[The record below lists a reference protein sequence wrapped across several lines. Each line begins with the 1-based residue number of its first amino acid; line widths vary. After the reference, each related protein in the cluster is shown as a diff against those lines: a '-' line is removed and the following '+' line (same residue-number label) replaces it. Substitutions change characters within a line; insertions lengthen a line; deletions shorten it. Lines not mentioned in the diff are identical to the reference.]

1 MCQPCGLRSVD
12 TDSECTCNSPYMY
25 LKHRE
30 EGSAELDQLVLKDD
44 LED

>member
-1 MCQPCGLRSVD
+1 MRVLSAPFIA
-12 TDSECTCNSPYMY
+12 MY

-44 LED
+44 LKD

>member
-1 MCQPCGLRSVD
+1 MRVLSAPVIV
-12 TDSECTCNSPYMY
+12 MY

-44 LED
+44 LKD

>member
-1 MCQPCGLRSVD
+1 MRSLSSLVIA
-12 TDSECTCNSPYMY
+12 MY

-30 EGSAELDQLVLKDD
+30 EGSAELDQLVLKDH

>member
-1 MCQPCGLRSVD
+1 MSVLS
-12 TDSECTCNSPYMY
+12 TLLIAMY

-30 EGSAELDQLVLKDD
+30 EGPAELNQLVLKDD

>member
-1 MCQPCGLRSVD
+1 MRILSAPVIA
-12 TDSECTCNSPYMY
+12 MY

>member
-1 MCQPCGLRSVD
+1 MSAPVIA
-12 TDSECTCNSPYMY
+12 MY

>member
-1 MCQPCGLRSVD
+1 MSAPVIA
-12 TDSECTCNSPYMY
+12 MY

-30 EGSAELDQLVLKDD
+30 EGPAELDQLVLKDD

>member
-1 MCQPCGLRSVD
+1 MRVLSALFIA
-12 TDSECTCNSPYMY
+12 MY

-44 LED
+44 LKD

>member
-1 MCQPCGLRSVD
+1 MRIL
-12 TDSECTCNSPYMY
+12 SPLFIARY

-44 LED
+44 LKD

>member
-1 MCQPCGLRSVD
+1 MRILSALVIA
-12 TDSECTCNSPYMY
+12 MY

-44 LED
+44 LKD